1 MKRAAMG
8 ILGFRVAYGVG
19 LLLAPDKITKSWLG
33 PLDDASRVALRALG
47 TREIG
52 LHALAIAAVLN
63 DAPVK
68 PLLAASIAGDVS
80 DVVSTAIGRGG
91 LPGGA
96 ASKTAAVA
104 GGSAVLTALILAR
117 S

>member
-1 MKRAAMG
+1 M
-8 ILGFRVAYGVG
+8 
-19 LLLAPDKITKSWLG
+19 
-33 PLDDASRVALRALG
+33 ALRALG

-96 ASKTAAVA
+96 APKTAAVA

>member
-1 MKRAAMG
+1 MKRAALG
-8 ILGFRVAYGVG
+8 ILGFRVLYGAG

-96 ASKTAAVA
+96 APKTAAVA